1 MKLGEGIIG
10 KIDGECQG
18 KFVWDMIR
26 IHSVHVRIN
35 LKYTFKVFYKLTIKE
50 IKIKITLKIHFTPEI
65 MASIKKSN

>member
-1 MKLGEGIIG
+1 
-10 KIDGECQG
+10 
-18 KFVWDMIR
+18 MIR

-35 LKYTFKVFYKLTIKE
+35 LKYTFKVFYKITIKE